1 MLCLEHCSI
10 SSSLLSFGSVSTRAT
25 EEMPMVFV
33 GIDWAEAHHDICVV
47 DEEGQVL
54 AKRRVPEGL
63 EGVGKLH
70 ALLAEHADDPAM
82 VVVGIETDR
91 GLLVG
96 SLVAA
101 GYQVYAINPFASSRY
116 RDRHA
121 TSGAK
126 SDPGDARVLADL
138 VRTDRHKHR
147 PLAGDSNLAEAVQIL
162 ARAHQG
168 LVWTRQRQVNQLR
181 NALREFYPG
190 ALSAFDD
197 LDSPDAVA
205 ILERAPTPVRGRALS
220 QAKIISALRHGGRER
235 NLEAKAAQIQAQLR
249 LPQLE
254 APALLAEAYGHSVA
268 ATVAV
273 IKQLNLQIAALEQEL
288 AASFELH
295 PDAEI
300 YLSLPGLGLVL
311 GARAMAEFGDD
322 RTRFLNPKARK
333 NYAGTAP
340 ITKASGT
347 RKVVLARVARNR
359 RLADACYL
367 WAFSALTRSEGARH
381 RYDVLR
387 ARGQTHHQALRAL
400 ANRLVGILHGCLTN
414 RQAYREHLAWLAP
427 VEVAA

>member
-1 MLCLEHCSI
+1 
-10 SSSLLSFGSVSTRAT
+10 
-25 EEMPMVFV
+25 MVFV

-47 DEEGQVL
+47 DEEGHVL
-54 AKRRVPEGL
+54 AKRRVPDGL

-70 ALLAEHADDPAM
+70 ALVAEHAEDPAQ

-126 SDPGDARVLADL
+126 SDSGDARVLADL

-168 LVWTRQRQVNQLR
+168 LVWTRQRQANQLR

-190 ALSAFDD
+190 ALAAFDD
-197 LDSPDAVA
+197 LDAADAVA
-205 ILERAPTPVRGRALS
+205 ILERAPTPSRGRALS
-220 QAKIISALRHGGRER
+220 QAKIISALRQGGRER
-235 NLEAKAAQIQAQLR
+235 NLESKAAQIQAHLR
-249 LPQLE
+249 LPQLVVPE
-254 APALLAEAYGHSVA
+254 LLAQAYGHSVA

-288 AASFELH
+288 AASFEMH

-300 YLSLPGLGLVL
+300 YLSLPGLGVVL

-322 RTRFLNPKARK
+322 RTRFLNPRARK
-333 NYAGTAP
+333 SYAGTAP

-347 RKVVLARVARNR
+347 RQVVLARVAQPPARR
-359 RLADACYL
+359 RLLPMGVLCPHSLRRRPASVRHPPRTRPDSSS
-367 WAFSALTRSEGARH
+367 SAARSRQPFGRHLARLPH
-381 RYDVLR
+381 QPPDLQR
-387 ARGQTHHQALRAL
+387 AS
-400 ANRLVGILHGCLTN
+400 RLVASLGGCRLTFTAVGCLGGLV
-414 RQAYREHLAWLAP
+414 H
-427 VEVAA
+427 

>member
-54 AKRRVPEGL
+54 AKRVPEGL

>member
-10 SSSLLSFGSVSTRAT
+10 SSSLLSFGSVSARAT
-25 EEMPMVFV
+25 KEMPMVFV
-33 GIDWAEAHHDICVV
+33 GIDWAEAHHDVCVV
-47 DEEGQVL
+47 DEEGRVL
-54 AKRRVPEGL
+54 ARRQVPEGL
-63 EGVGKLH
+63 DGVGKLH
-70 ALLAEHADDPAM
+70 ALIAAHAEDPSK

-96 SLVAA
+96 SLVTA
-101 GYQVYAINPFASSRY
+101 GYHIYAINPLASSRY

-138 VRTDRHKHR
+138 VRTDRHKYR

-190 ALSAFDD
+190 ALAAFDD
-197 LDSPDAVA
+197 LDAADTVA
-205 ILERAPTPVRGRALS
+205 ILERAPTPSRGRALS
-220 QAKIISALRHGGRER
+220 QAKIISALRQGGRER

-249 LPQLE
+249 LRQLE
-254 APALLAEAYGHSVA
+254 APALLSEAYGHSVA
-268 ATVAV
+268 ANVAV

-300 YLSLPGLGLVL
+300 YLSLPGLGVVL
-311 GARAMAEFGDD
+311 GARAMGEFGDD
-322 RTRFLNPKARK
+322 RTRFLHPKARK

-359 RLADACYL
+359 RLADACYQ
-367 WAFSALTRSEGARH
+367 WAFSALTRSEGARY

-400 ANRLVGILHGCLTN
+400 ANRLVAILHGCLAN
-414 RQAYREHLAWLAP
+414 RQAYSEHLAWSAQA
-427 VEVAA
+427 EVA

>member
-10 SSSLLSFGSVSTRAT
+10 SSSLLSFGSVSARAT
-25 EEMPMVFV
+25 EEVPMVFV

-47 DEEGQVL
+47 AAEGHVL
-54 AKRRVPEGL
+54 AKRKVPEGL

-70 ALLAEHADDPAM
+70 ALIAEHAEDPAM

-91 GLLVG
+91 GLFVG

-101 GYQVYAINPFASSRY
+101 GYQVYAINPLASSRY

-190 ALSAFDD
+190 AVSAFDD
-197 LDSPDAVA
+197 LNTGDAVA
-205 ILERAPTPVRGRALS
+205 ILERAPTPIRGRGLS
-220 QAKIISALRHGGRER
+220 QAKIISALRQGGRER

-249 LPQLE
+249 LPQLQ
-254 APALLAEAYGHSVA
+254 APTLLAEAYGHSVT

-273 IKQLNLQIAALEQEL
+273 IKQLNLQIATLEQEL
-288 AASFELH
+288 AASFEKH

-300 YLSLPGLGLVL
+300 YLSLPGLGVVL

-322 RTRFLNPKARK
+322 QTRFLHPKARK
-333 NYAGTAP
+333 SYAGTAP

-359 RLADACYL
+359 RLADACYQ
-367 WAFSALTRSEGARH
+367 WAFSALTRSDGARH
-381 RYDVLR
+381 RYDALR

-400 ANRLVGILHGCLTN
+400 ANRLVGILHGCLVN
-414 RQAYREHLAWLAP
+414 RQAYSELIAWSAL